1 MEKSKCCRCENKS
14 YTYCS
19 TCIEDSNFKPTCTYE
34 EWKQIRKKE
43 SRKNSGKFR
52 KTR

>member
-1 MEKSKCCRCENKS
+1 MEKSNCYRCENKS

-19 TCIEDSNFKPTCTYE
+19 TCVSGSNFKPLYTYE

-43 SRKNSGKFR
+43 SRKNSGKPR
-52 KTR
+52 KVR

>member
-19 TCIEDSNFKPTCTYE
+19 TCTEDSNFKPICTYE

-43 SRKNSGKFR
+43 SRKSSGKLR

>member
-1 MEKSKCCRCENKS
+1 MGKSNCYRCENKS

-19 TCIEDSNFKPTCTYE
+19 TCVNDSNFKSSVTYE
-34 EWKQIRKKE
+34 EWKQNRKKE
-43 SRKNSGKFR
+43 SRKNSGKLR